1 MTLAPRLRKFALTT
15 HVVCS
20 VGWLGSV
27 ASFLAL
33 AIAGVTSD
41 DAQMVRAAYLAMELT
56 GWFVIV
62 PLSFAS
68 QLTGIIQSL
77 GTQWGLFQH
86 YWILLKLLL
95 TIFATIVLLLHM
107 QPTSHLAGVAAQTA
121 LSSADLRG
129 LRIQLVAD
137 AGAALLVLLV
147 ATTLAVYKP
156 RGITAYGRNKRV
168 AHARMPS
175 IQ

>member
-62 PLSFAS
+62 PLSLAS
-68 QLTGIIQSL
+68 LITGIIQSL
-77 GTQWGLFQH
+77 GTQWGF
-86 YWILLKLLL
+86 
-95 TIFATIVLLLHM
+95 V
-107 QPTSHLAGVAAQTA
+107 P
-121 LSSADLRG
+121 
-129 LRIQLVAD
+129 
-137 AGAALLVLLV
+137 ALLDSAEAPANDLCHHRFA
-147 ATTLAVYKP
+147 ATHAANEPP
-156 RGITAYGRNKRV
+156 RRRSCADGIVQR
-168 AHARMPS
+168 
-175 IQ
+175 